1 MWPGGNEP
9 KPATNQNHLRMYS
22 HNLCPFVC
30 RARYTFA
37 AKDVPFQE
45 VMVDMNDKAQ
55 WHKDFNGG
63 MVPVL
68 EAPNGT
74 MIPESAIAMQ
84 YALDSAPANQG
95 VNLIPE
101 DPLRAAEMRVA
112 MQNFDKNVL
121 SFLF

>member
-1 MWPGGNEP
+1 MDGPTLTEADNQEFKQHAESKLHTLERFMWPGGSEP

-84 YALDSAPANQG
+84 YALDSAPAN
-95 VNLIPE
+95 
-101 DPLRAAEMRVA
+101 
-112 MQNFDKNVL
+112 
-121 SFLF
+121 